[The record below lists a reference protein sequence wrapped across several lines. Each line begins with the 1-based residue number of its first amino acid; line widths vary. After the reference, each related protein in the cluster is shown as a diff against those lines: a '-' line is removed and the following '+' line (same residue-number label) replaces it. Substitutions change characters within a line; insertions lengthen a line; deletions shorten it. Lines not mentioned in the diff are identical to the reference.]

1 MGMKYLTLIRHAKSS
16 WDDTMLNDHDRPLN
30 ERGLRSAPMVGRFLS
45 KTYFGS
51 NGTPALL
58 AKPDRL
64 ISSTAHRAAETAAL
78 MAEEM
83 GAGQASLER
92 RLYLA
97 EPKTLLQFVR
107 QMDDRWK
114 HVMIF
119 AHNPGISNFADRLVK
134 RGEVD
139 EMPTCAAALIELP
152 WDSWS
157 ALDWEEGRLIGF
169 VTPRL
174 IEKRFA
180 DELMPGP
187 K

>member
-1 MGMKYLTLIRHAKSS
+1 MKYLTLIRHAKSS
-16 WDDTMLNDHDRPLN
+16 WDDTILNDHDRHLN
-30 ERGLRSAPMVGRFLS
+30 ERGLRAAPMVGKFLS

-64 ISSTAHRAAETAAL
+64 ISSTANRAAETASL
-78 MAEEM
+78 MADEM
-83 GAGQASLER
+83 GTGPAVLDR
-92 RLYLA
+92 ILYLA
-97 EPKTLLQFVR
+97 EPKILLHFVR
-107 QMDDRWK
+107 ELDDRWK

-119 AHNPGISNFADRLVK
+119 AHNPGISNFAERLLK
-134 RGEVD
+134 CGEV
-139 EMPTCAAALIELP
+139 EVMPTCAAALIELP

-157 ALDWEEGRLIGF
+157 AIDWEEGRLIGF

-180 DELMPGP
+180 DELMPGQ

>member
-1 MGMKYLTLIRHAKSS
+1 MKYLTLIRHAKSS
-16 WDDTMLNDHDRPLN
+16 WDNTILNDHDRPLN
-30 ERGLRSAPMVGRFLS
+30 ERGLRTAPLVGRFLS

-64 ISSTAHRAAETAAL
+64 ISSTANRAAETAAS
-78 MAEEM
+78 MAREM
-83 GAGQASLER
+83 GTTPAALDR
-92 RLYLA
+92 ILYLA
-97 EPKTLLQFVR
+97 EPKMLLQFVR
-107 QMDDRWK
+107 ELDDRWK

-119 AHNPGISNFADRLVK
+119 AHNPGISDFADRLLK
-134 RGEVD
+134 RGEVE

-157 ALDWEEGRLIGF
+157 AINWDEGRLIGF

-180 DELMPGP
+180 DAMMPGQ

>member
-1 MGMKYLTLIRHAKSS
+1 MKYLTLIRHAKSS

-30 ERGLRSAPMVGRFLS
+30 ERGLRTAPMIGRFLS

-78 MAEEM
+78 MEPELDADHAM
-83 GAGQASLER
+83 LER
-92 RLYLA
+92 CLYLA
-97 EPKTLLQFVR
+97 DPKTLLRFVR
-107 QMDDRWK
+107 ELDDRWG
-114 HVMIF
+114 HIMIF
-119 AHNPGISNFADRLVK
+119 AHNPGISDFAARLLK
-134 RGEVD
+134 RGGVGD
-139 EMPTCAAALIELP
+139 MPTCAAALIELP
-152 WDSWS
+152 HDSWS
-157 ALDWEEGRLIGF
+157 AIDWEVGRLIGL
-169 VTPRL
+169 VTPRM

-180 DELMPGP
+180 DEMMPSQ